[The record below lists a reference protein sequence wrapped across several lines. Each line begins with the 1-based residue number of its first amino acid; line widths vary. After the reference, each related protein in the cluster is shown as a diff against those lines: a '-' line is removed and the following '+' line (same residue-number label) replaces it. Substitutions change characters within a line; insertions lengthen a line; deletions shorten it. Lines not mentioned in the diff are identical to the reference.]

1 MASGPRFAVS
11 NKSRKKTMIDR
22 NSPVTED
29 ELHAYV
35 DDEIAADRRGAV
47 EAWLASHPEDAAR
60 VAQWRG
66 QADAIPPRFCM
77 LAPPPA
83 PPPSF
88 LNQPTPRPRPWRTAS
103 APAGLPAVFSRPH
116 VFWPA

>member
-60 VAQWRG
+60 VAQWRAP
-66 QADAIPPRFCM
+66 ADST
-77 LAPPPA
+77 APPHRI
-83 PPPSF
+83 
-88 LNQPTPRPRPWRTAS
+88 LAS
-103 APAGLPAVFSRPH
+103 APAPPRVHLHKHPRRARPA
-116 VFWPA
+116 A

>member
-1 MASGPRFAVS
+1 MASAPRFAVS

-60 VAQWRG
+60 VAQWQA
-66 QADAIPPRFCM
+66 QADAIRARYGM
-77 LAPPPA
+77 LASEPLPA
-83 PPPSF
+83 RFDLDRLTPGLPS
-88 LNQPTPRPRPWRTAS
+88 WRTVA
-103 APAGLPAVFSRPH
+103 APAGIVALLPRRLVGR
-116 VFWPA
+116 